1 MEKVRVRYFQSLLQG
16 RRQELLSRLNHVKE
30 ESRPNEHDYGRDEG
44 DRAKSFEAKELL
56 SRLNG
61 QERLM
66 LDAIER
72 ALRRVD
78 EGTFGVS
85 ANCQK
90 EIGRARLEAAPWEL
104 RIDES
109 LALQPLSYTQVF
121 S

>member
-1 MEKVRVRYFQSLLQG
+1 MENVRVRHFQSLLQA

-44 DRAKSFEAKELL
+44 DRAKSLEAKELL

-66 LDAIER
+66 LDTIER

-78 EGTFGVS
+78 DGTFGVC
-85 ANCQK
+85 ARCQK
-90 EIGRARLEAAPWEL
+90 EIGATRLEAVPWAL
-104 RIDES
+104 RCIHCQQRIEGRI
-109 LALQPLSYTQVF
+109 A
-121 S
+121 